1 MEGSLWTKTSAVSK
15 LITSEGGVV
24 VGEGVRLMCPPGAVD
39 NPVNVTI
46 TLVDPSKHCGLL
58 VQKDLE
64 NDVMFCA
71 PIISLQPSGHFF
83 KKPVELTSKFSVK
96 NFTRDEVVILH
107 GTEARDGRIIWQD
120 INHNAKIDETHAE
133 LNIKTERFSI
143 IIALLAVAVAVR
155 KTYIRTKDIV
165 SRLNLMAFNYT
176 ISVLLN
182 DKSNSNELALLF
194 VSQDV
199 YQEQFYREDETSALV
214 RLEAEGFRELCV
226 RSVDDQKEKCVYNY
240 ENLEV
245 SVCLGE
251 DYKLSDGK
259 HSLVVGSS
267 DWWSTGYVIK
277 LPLESTKDVR
287 ILCGKIN
294 VKGEYGHSS
303 EKHFCELGE
312 LDNYNM
318 TNFIY

>member
-1 MEGSLWTKTSAVSK
+1 M
-15 LITSEGGVV
+15 V

-83 KKPVELTSKFSVK
+83 NKPVELTSKFEVK
-96 NFTRDEVVILH
+96 NFTRDEVVVLH
-107 GTEARDGRIIWQD
+107 GTETRNGKVVWRDIT
-120 INHNAKIDETHAE
+120 HNAKIDETHAA
-133 LNIKTERFSI
+133 LNIKTERFSV
-143 IIALLAVAVAVR
+143 IAAFIR
-155 KTYIRTKDIV
+155 RTYIRTKDIV
-165 SRLNLMAFNYT
+165 SRLNLVAFNYT
-176 ISVLLN
+176 ISVLLK
-182 DKSNSNELALLF
+182 DSSHPNEIALLF

-199 YQEQFYREDETSALV
+199 YHEEFYREHETSALV
-214 RLEAEGFRELCV
+214 QLVAERFRELCV
-226 RSVDDQKEKCVYNY
+226 RSVDDHEEKRVCNY
-240 ENLEV
+240 ENLQM

-251 DYKLSDGK
+251 DYKLSDSQR
-259 HSLVVGSS
+259 SLVVESS
-267 DWWSTGYVIK
+267 HWWSTGHVIK

-303 EKHFCELGE
+303 ERQFCELGE
-312 LDNYNM
+312 LDNYDDTDDDEAPDNG
-318 TNFIY
+318 